1 MQHLDISHKSDNT
14 LTAKAYIEQILNQ
27 LLMDYQNTQRE
38 REKIASWEEN
48 QKFSILGIIEVLTDE
63 IRGYAFQVI
72 TDKYS
77 SNAQDIF
84 NQLNSLKIF
93 EILGLFQGYF
103 SPEFDFK
110 LTKSYV
116 EKLNYLRL
124 LIIEYI
130 ADKEGEKP

>member
-1 MQHLDISHKSDNT
+1 MQDLDIFNKADNT

-77 SNAQDIF
+77 SNTQDILK
-84 NQLNSLKIF
+84 QLNSLKTF
-93 EILGLFQGYF
+93 EILGLSEWYF
-103 SPEFDFK
+103 SPEFDFQLMK
-110 LTKSYV
+110 NYV

-124 LIIEYI
+124 LMIEYI